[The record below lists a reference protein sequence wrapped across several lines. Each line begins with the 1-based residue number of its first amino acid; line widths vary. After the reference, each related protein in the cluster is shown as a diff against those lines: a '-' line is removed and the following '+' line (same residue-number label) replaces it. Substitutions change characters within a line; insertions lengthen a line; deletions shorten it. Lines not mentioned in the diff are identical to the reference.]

1 MFNVHGY
8 LTFLFQS
15 NFAMGKQGPNS
26 RKCYMLDFGL
36 ARQFVN
42 SSGTNDTATHDTMLK
57 LLRKRS
63 LKCVLYSLYVC
74 HYHFLSLSVD
84 TILGELRPPRPVAG
98 FRGTVRYASVNA
110 HKSKVS
116 LIDPRSSNNTC
127 IFLPHNR
134 VWIEER
140 VLNNTAHV

>member
-1 MFNVHGY
+1 MCHCNFPKMFNVHGY

-57 LLRKRS
+57 LLRKGS
-63 LKCVLYSLYVC
+63 VKCVLYSLSLC
-74 HYHFLSLSVD
+74 LPLSFSLSLS
-84 TILGELRPPRPVAG
+84 LSLSPSLSLC
-98 FRGTVRYASVNA
+98 FSLSLSRYYSRRITAT
-110 HKSKVS
+110 K
-116 LIDPRSSNNTC
+116 TC
-127 IFLPHNR
+127 SRFPGYRQIRFS
-134 VWIEER
+134 
-140 VLNNTAHV
+140 